1 MADMRLPF
9 SIKPA
14 TDSEASHYAKYGVG
28 GYYSVENT
36 NERDNISSNRL
47 EKGLIVYIK
56 QTDKLFKYNGE
67 SWVEFNIVESE
78 TLNGQL
84 EELNGN
90 YNNLSDEVQTK
101 YDELSGRIDT
111 VSGDVQSK
119 YDELDGRIDTLS
131 GDVQSKYNELDGKI
145 DALSDDVQD
154 KYNELDG
161 RIDTLSGNYTELREE
176 FNQFSSNLSLNWIE
190 EE

>member
-78 TLNGQL
+78 TLNEQL
-84 EELNGN
+84 EELN
-90 YNNLSDEVQTK
+90 NNLSGDVQSK

-111 VSGDVQSK
+111 VSGDVQNK
-119 YDELDGRIDTLS
+119 YDELRDTLSGDIQDKYDELNGKIDTLS
-131 GDVQSKYNELDGKI
+131 GDVQN
-145 DALSDDVQD
+145 

-161 RIDTLSGNYTELREE
+161 RIDTLSENYTELRED
-176 FNQFSSNLSLNWIE
+176 FDQFSSDLSLNWIE